1 MINLTIVSQ
10 NNRTFET
17 VRIENLQTISRNFT
31 NETLNLNYDNYLLK
45 IVDINSN
52 FSMSGFWNI
61 TDNKLLNDISYI
73 VLIFIMIIL
82 VVVFIKYLKKW

>member
-1 MINLTIVSQ
+1 MINLTIISQ